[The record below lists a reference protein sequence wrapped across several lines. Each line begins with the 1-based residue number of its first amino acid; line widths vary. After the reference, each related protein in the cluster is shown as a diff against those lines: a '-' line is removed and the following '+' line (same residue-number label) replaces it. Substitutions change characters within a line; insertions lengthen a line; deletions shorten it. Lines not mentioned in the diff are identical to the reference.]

1 MSDPQ
6 FHLLTNGTVS
16 VVVDVAGGVPVIVH
30 WGAALSADDLVGL
43 ESALSRG
50 VPNGELDT
58 IAPLGLVPE
67 HGSGFFGRAGLQG
80 HRRDGTAWAPRFA
93 AGTSEHDDHSVA
105 TTTTDEIA
113 GLTIKTDLRLH
124 ASGVLDLR
132 ATVRNSGAEPYQLDS
147 LTLTVPLPGRADDV
161 LGFAGRWSNEYQ
173 PYRHRL
179 SGGMLS
185 SENRKGRTSHD
196 RVPAVFIGTPGFSDG
211 GGEVWGFHLGW
222 SGNTQRHVE
231 LLADGRRYLQMGE
244 LLHPGEI
251 ELAPGDDYTTPTLH
265 AAYAD
270 DGLNGTSQAF
280 HSYLR
285 SRENLPGIDRP
296 RPVLLNTWEAVYFDH
311 DLDTLKGLADRAAQ
325 VGVERYVLDDGWFHG
340 RRNDQAGL
348 GDWWVDETV
357 WPDGL
362 APLIDHVRG
371 LGLEFGI
378 WVEPEMVNPDSEL
391 YRNHPEWALTTD
403 GYEPTLGR
411 HQLVLD
417 VANPAVFDYLL
428 EKLDRLLADHDVG
441 YVKWDMNR
449 DLVQSSGADGRAGV
463 HHQTAAVY
471 RLFAELGARHRDV
484 EIESCSS
491 GGARADFKVL
501 ENTCRIW
508 TSDCNDALER
518 HMIQRGFAT
527 LFPPEIM
534 GAHIGPT
541 RSHTTNRQHDLSF
554 RAGTALFGHLG
565 LEWNLLTASDEDLSV
580 LAEIIELH
588 KRLRPLLH
596 SGRAVGFDHPDASL
610 RIHGV
615 VSDDLANAVVAVA
628 KLGAGASALPTPMR
642 LSGLDDTARYRITHT
657 PLPDTHMGPHRKLP
671 GWFESG
677 LEATGRTL
685 ATVGVE
691 LPAQHA
697 ETLLLFELTRV

>member
-1 MSDPQ
+1 MLDTDYR
-6 FHLLTNGTVS
+6 LLTNGTVA
-16 VVVDVAGGVPVIVH
+16 VVADVATGVPTIVH
-30 WGAALSADDLVGL
+30 WGEALQPADLAGL
-43 ESALSRG
+43 GAALSRG
-50 VPNGELDT
+50 VPNAELDT
-58 IAPLGLVPE
+58 VAPIAIVPE

-80 HRRDGTAWAPRFA
+80 HRADGTAWAPRFA
-93 AGTSEHDDHSVA
+93 AGTTEQTDVSLVTTATDDV
-105 TTTTDEIA
+105 A
-113 GLTIKTDLRLH
+113 GLTITTDLRLH
-124 ASGVLDLR
+124 ASGVLDMQT
-132 ATVRNSGAEPYQLDS
+132 TVQNTGVGAYQLEG
-147 LTLTVPLPGRADDV
+147 LTMTVPLPGRADEV

-196 RVPAVFIGTPGFSDG
+196 RVPAVFVGVPGFTEG

-251 ELAPGDDYTTPTLH
+251 ELGPGDTYTTPTLH
-265 AAYAD
+265 AAHSA
-270 DGLNGTSQAF
+270 DGLNGTSDAF
-280 HSYLR
+280 HRYLR
-285 SRENLPGIDRP
+285 SRTNLPGVDRP

-362 APLIDHVRG
+362 EPLISHVRG

-403 GYEPTLGR
+403 GYEAKLGR

-417 VANPAVFDYLL
+417 VANPDVFSYLL
-428 EKLDRLLADHDVG
+428 DKLDRLLADHDVG

-449 DLVQSSGADGRAGV
+449 DLVQGSGVNGRAGV
-463 HHQTAAVY
+463 HHQTVAVY
-471 RLFAELGARHRDV
+471 RLFAELSERHPDV

-518 HMIQRGFAT
+518 HMIQRGFAM

-565 LEWNLLTASDEDLSV
+565 LEWNLLTASDQDLAV
-580 LAEIIELH
+580 LTEIIALH

-610 RIHGV
+610 RVHGV
-615 VSDDLANAVVAVA
+615 ISEDRASAIVGVA
-628 KLGAGASALPTPMR
+628 KLSGGASALPTPMR
-642 LSGLDDTARYRITHT
+642 LPGLDETARYRVEHV
-657 PLPDTHMGPHRKLP
+657 PLPDTHLGPHRRLP

-677 LEATGRTL
+677 FEATGRVL
-685 ATVGVE
+685 GTVGVE